1 MIENRIKTQIRD
13 SRIKPNNNSPKFSEG
28 DFIKL
33 DNKIWEVTEYLG
45 LVQPIRDG
53 IKIQEFEH
61 IYLIKKDKRKLY
73 KHERDI
79 ISKDLI

>member
-1 MIENRIKTQIRD
+1 MIENRIKTQIID
-13 SRIKPNNNSPKFSEG
+13 SRIKQDNDSPKFSEG